1 MTRILSI
8 ETSASLCSAAIHED
22 GKLIVVSEIHEDQSH
37 ASKLAVLI
45 EQLFRLA
52 GIKPGDLSAV
62 AVSSGPGS
70 YTGLR
75 IGVSTAKG
83 VCFAHNIPL
92 LSVDSL
98 TILTS
103 KALKRKTQSG
113 LFCPLIDARRMEA
126 YCCLFNESLS
136 FVEPVQAKIL
146 DEHSFLDYLNRE
158 KVNFFGDAMKKLA
171 SVISHPNAVFLHDIY
186 SSASE
191 LGELAFKKFQGKQ
204 YEDLVH
210 FEPLYLKEFLVK
222 KSTKLDG
229 VLNK

>member
-1 MTRILSI
+1 MIRILSL
-8 ETSASLCSAAIHED
+8 ETSTSLCSAAIHED

-45 EQLFRLA
+45 EQVLVLA
-52 GIKPGDLSAV
+52 GIKSNELDAV

-83 VCFAHNIPL
+83 ICFAHNLPL

-98 TILTS
+98 AAMAWRAVKQKS
-103 KALKRKTQSG
+103 QSG

-126 YCCLFNESLS
+126 YCCLFNESLTV
-136 FVEPVQAKIL
+136 VEPVQARIL
-146 DEHSFLDYLNRE
+146 DENSFAEVLNRE
-158 KVNFFGDAMKKLA
+158 KVNFFGDALDKLI
-171 SVISHPNAVFLHDIY
+171 SVVRHSNAVFLHNIY
-186 SSASE
+186 PSASD
-191 LGELAFKKFQGKQ
+191 LGDLAYKKFLVKE

-210 FEPLYLKEFLVK
+210 YEPLYLKEFLVK

>member
-8 ETSASLCSAAIHED
+8 ETATSLCSAAIHED
-22 GKLIVVSEIHEDQSH
+22 GKLVVVSEIHESQSH
-37 ASKLAVLI
+37 AAKLAVQI
-45 EQLFRLA
+45 EQLFLLA
-52 GIKPGDLSAV
+52 GIKPHELNAV

-83 VCFAHNIPL
+83 ICFAQNIPL
-92 LSVDSL
+92 LGVDSL
-98 TILTS
+98 AVIAWRAVKQQS
-103 KALKRKTQSG
+103 QSG

-126 YCCLFNESLS
+126 YCCLFNESLAV
-136 FVEPVQAKIL
+136 VEPVQAKIL
-146 DEHSFLDYLNRE
+146 DENSFEDVLNRE
-158 KVNFFGDAMKKLA
+158 KVNFFGDALDKLT
-171 SVISHPNAVFLHDIY
+171 SVIRHPNAVFLHNIY
-186 SSASE
+186 PSASE
-191 LGELAFKKFQGKQ
+191 LGELAYKKFEAKQ

-210 FEPLYLKEFLVK
+210 YEPLYLKEFLVK